1 MSSSKKS
8 KYPPQKDKVTTKPK
22 SRSKSKRKRD
32 LSKILILILSLV
44 AIGGVV
50 YVVYDIIQNNRTLV
64 SEQNYITQ
72 VWTNNPTL
80 NAMVSNT
87 NYVKTNSKSLEM
99 SNVVEKTQES
109 FEKKKITNSVS
120 IKKDSVNEEDSKV
133 DVKRVKIYYYR
144 VSGDNLVFSSRQVDL
159 NGDSLYEVFKTLKQ
173 IKNSDNEV
181 SFVNKRVR
189 IIDYR
194 VVDDTLI
201 INLSREIEINEYG
214 SIGVLYSI
222 YQIAY
227 SLGSITRSKNVLV
240 LIEGTKPN
248 YIEGEGIVFQN
259 PIDITRLPA
268 IN

>member
-1 MSSSKKS
+1 MSSSKKP
-8 KYPPQKDKVTTKPK
+8 KYPPQKDKLATKPK
-22 SRSKSKRKRD
+22 SRLKSKRKRD
-32 LSKILILILSLV
+32 LSKILLLISSLV
-44 AIGGVV
+44 AIGGVL
-50 YVVYDIIQNNRTLV
+50 YVVHDIIQNNQTLV

-72 VWTNNPTL
+72 VLTNNLTS
-80 NAMVSNT
+80 NTIVSNT
-87 NYVKTNSKSLEM
+87 NYVKTNSNSSETG
-99 SNVVEKTQES
+99 NVVEKTQES
-109 FEKKKITNSVS
+109 FEKKKITNLVPITKNSV
-120 IKKDSVNEEDSKV
+120 KEEDSKA
-133 DVKRVKIYYYR
+133 DVKRVRIYYYR

-173 IKNSDNEV
+173 IKNSEKEV

-189 IIDYR
+189 MIDYR

-201 INLSREIEINEYG
+201 VNLSREIEINEYG
-214 SIGVLYSI
+214 SRGVLYSI

-259 PIDITRLPA
+259 PIDITRPPT